1 MCRVLLTLPYGLN
14 SLGVLPESLCTQCL
28 LVRFYIPEIL
38 APTVLLIL
46 PFPPA
51 NQTMSLRSLFNLSS
65 SNRDIPLLPT
75 HSSPDS
81 TPSQTY
87 QTAPAS
93 PDSRHPAKMTSA
105 QIPHSD
111 TLITI
116 SRQEAHLQSTLQQL
130 LDAQS
135 EGLLAGLNGGPL
147 QGETSSTGSRTPTTA
162 YSSPGGPPKPRGVVP
177 VRQPAKKKLGLK
189 GARRGIARA
198 ISDLASLK
206 IEEGKILEGE
216 LLQRADILST
226 VQRFE
231 TKTVGLQERIDKIE
245 SEDMARRVEDL
256 KSEEKAL
263 DHEIRELETRLWEM
277 KAQYRHLLREIEG
290 LDNSV
295 QSKLSSY
302 KSALTL
308 AEKESRRFLERP
320 PIWGN
325 RAATTTGLWAL
336 PAERR
341 TLQMAGEQYAEEQDV
356 LRKRVDEVDTERSAL
371 EDGSE
376 VWIEV
381 VEEVNS
387 VEKLLQEEMHKMR
400 APLVQ
405 DNGNGNASGGMRK
418 ILEHMSKARTNI
430 ESKLEIS
437 EARDW
442 KLLVCCIGAELEA
455 MTQGQSVLQG
465 ALEAAQRSEG
475 EEYAN
480 KNGKASVTGSNS
492 VSPVDLSAR
501 LEALGKQDRPT
512 EPQDVL
518 NRSEDEDD
526 GPGPDLLISHDDV

>member
-1 MCRVLLTLPYGLN
+1 M
-14 SLGVLPESLCTQCL
+14 
-28 LVRFYIPEIL
+28 
-38 APTVLLIL
+38 
-46 PFPPA
+46 
-51 NQTMSLRSLFNLSS
+51 
-65 SNRDIPLLPT
+65 
-75 HSSPDS
+75 
-81 TPSQTY
+81 TP
-87 QTAPAS
+87 
-93 PDSRHPAKMTSA
+93 A

-111 TLITI
+111 ALITI
-116 SRQEAHLQSTLQQL
+116 SRQEAHLQSTLQHL

-216 LLQRADILST
+216 LSQRAEILST

-256 KSEEKAL
+256 KREEKAL

-277 KAQYRHLLREIEG
+277 KAQHRHLLREIEG

-308 AEKESRRFLERP
+308 AERESRRFLERP

-325 RAATTTGLWAL
+325 RAATTTGLWSL

-341 TLQMAGEQYAEEQDV
+341 TLQMASEQYTEEQDV
-356 LRKRVDEVDTERSAL
+356 LRKRVDDVDMERSAL

-376 VWIEV
+376 VWFEV
-381 VEEVNS
+381 VEEVHG
-387 VEKLLQEEMHKMR
+387 VEKLLREEMQKTR
-400 APLVQ
+400 APLYR
-405 DNGNGNASGGMRK
+405 DNGNGNGNAIEGMKK
-418 ILEHMSKARTNI
+418 ILEHMSKARMNI

-455 MTQGQSVLQG
+455 IIQGQSVLRS

-480 KNGKASVTGSNS
+480 ENGKAPVTGSNS

-501 LEALGKQDRPT
+501 LEALGKQDRPA

-526 GPGPDLLISHDDV
+526 GPGPDLLISNDYV